1 MIDNTNISKV
11 LAIIKETIKSFE
23 PAAVPEV
30 ADKDPYKILIA
41 TILSLRTKDEVT
53 REASIRLFQRAQT
66 PQEMIKLT
74 EDEIAKLIYPVGFYR
89 NKSKTILAISKIL
102 LEKYNGR
109 VPDTIEELTQIKGIG
124 RKTANLVVTL
134 AYDKP
139 GICVDTHVHRI
150 TNRWGYVKT
159 KHPDETEQELRKKLP
174 LKHWKEINN
183 LLVLFGKNIC
193 KPVGPRCDICP
204 INDICPKIGVKIKN
218 HKKGQKNK
226 K

>member
-1 MIDNTNISKV
+1 MIDNSNISTV
-11 LAIIKETIKSFE
+11 LEIVKEAIKPFE

-30 ADKDPYKILIA
+30 ADRNPYKILMA

-53 REASIRLFQRAQT
+53 REAAIRLFKLAET
-66 PQEMIKLT
+66 PQEMVKLS
-74 EDEIAKLIYPVGFYR
+74 EDEIAKAIYPVGFFR
-89 NKSKTILAISKIL
+89 NKAKTILDISQTL
-102 LEKYNGR
+102 LSKYGGY
-109 VPDTIEELTQIKGIG
+109 VPDAIEELTKLKGVG

-134 AYDKP
+134 AYNKP

-174 LKHWKEINN
+174 RKHWMEINN

-193 KPVGPRCDICP
+193 KPVGPKCDICP
-204 INDICPKIGVKIKN
+204 LNEFCPKIGVKA
-218 HKKGQKNK
+218 KKTKR
-226 K
+226 

>member
-1 MIDNTNISKV
+1 MIDNSNISTV
-11 LAIIKETIKSFE
+11 LKIVREAIKPFE

-30 ADKDPYKILIA
+30 ADKNPYKILIA

-53 REASIRLFQRAQT
+53 REAAVRLFKLAEK
-66 PQEMIKLT
+66 PQEMVKIS
-74 EDEIAKLIYPVGFYR
+74 EDEIAKAIYPVGFFR
-89 NKSKTILAISKIL
+89 NKARTILNISQTL
-102 LEKYNGR
+102 LNKYGGN
-109 VPDTIEELTQIKGIG
+109 VPDSIEKLTKLKGVG

-134 AYDKP
+134 AYNKP

-174 LKHWKEINN
+174 HKHWMEINN
-183 LLVLFGKNIC
+183 LLVLFGKNVC

-204 INDICPKIGVKIKN
+204 LNEFCPKIGVKT
-218 HKKGQKNK
+218 KKTKG
-226 K
+226 

>member
-1 MIDNTNISKV
+1 MIDNSNISEV
-11 LAIIKETIKSFE
+11 LKIVKDAIKPFK

-53 REASIRLFQRAQT
+53 REAATRLFQRART
-66 PQEMIKLT
+66 PQDMVKLT
-74 EDEIAKLIYPVGFYR
+74 EEEIASVIYPVGFYR
-89 NKSKTILAISKIL
+89 NKAKTILSISQL
-102 LEKYNGR
+102 LLDKYDGR
-109 VPDTIEELTQIKGIG
+109 VPDTIEELTKIKGVG

-150 TNRWGYVKT
+150 TNRWGYIKT
-159 KHPDETEQELRKKLP
+159 KYPDETEQELRKKLP
-174 LKHWKEINN
+174 HEHWIEINN

-204 INDICPKIGVKIKN
+204 LNELCPKIGVKR
-218 HKKGQKNK
+218 KKTKT
-226 K
+226 